1 MKVPKTFRID
11 PEILKKL
18 NTFCAS
24 QDRTYTWVIEKAL
37 VAYIG
42 GAGGAQ
48 TKQVAT
54 VAKNATVEV
63 VAKKESKP
71 KNDSSCEEIISYL
84 NSAIGKN
91 FKCGEPYKVLIR
103 ARMKEGYSLSD
114 FKSVI
119 DKKAKDWLGSDSA
132 KYLRPQTLFGT
143 KFDAYLNQVDT
154 HSTEDS
160 NQVDLE
166 AWLNSEP
173 DQSGEVFEN
182 GHY

>member
-1 MKVPKTFRID
+1 MGTVQTNIRLDKELRGWYD
-11 PEILKKL
+11 KL
-18 NTFCAS
+18 GKAE
-24 QDRTYTWVIEKAL
+24 DRDAAYFIKKAL
-37 VAYIG
+37 VQYRDDHISPEP
-42 GAGGAQ
+42 
-48 TKQVAT
+48 TVKQ
-54 VAKNATVEV
+54 EV
-63 VAKKESKP
+63 VVSKKESKP
-71 KNDSSCEEIISYL
+71 KNDSGCEEVISYL

-103 ARMKEGYSLSD
+103 ARMKEGYSLND
-114 FKSVI
+114 FKVVI
-119 DKKAKDWLGSDSA
+119 DKKAKEWLGTDSA

-154 HSTEDS
+154 HSMEDS

-166 AWLNSEP
+166 AWLNNEP